1 MARTRSPDYDARRK
15 FILDQAA
22 GLFAARGFH
31 SASISAIAKA
41 CKSSKSLIYHYFP
54 SKDDI
59 LFAVMAEHTDL
70 LLETAR
76 GVMEEK
82 ISAAAKLRIISRAY
96 LDIYKSA
103 QARHVVL
110 LNELRALAPARR
122 RKIIRRERDILS
134 IFEALITTIGGKP
147 MARKELRTV
156 LTRLFMGMINWTY
169 TWYDGKGPLDSDAV
183 SDLASEIFITGL
195 QQGKFAFLNSGKA

>member
-1 MARTRSPDYDARRK
+1 MARTQSPDYDARRK
-15 FILDQAA
+15 FILDQSA
-22 GLFAARGFH
+22 GLFAIQGFH
-31 SASISAIAKA
+31 SASIAAIAAA
-41 CKSSKSLIYHYFP
+41 CDSSKSLIYHYFS
-54 SKDDI
+54 SKEDI
-59 LFAVMAEHTDL
+59 LYAVMEEHTDL
-70 LLETAR
+70 LLATAQE
-76 GVMEEK
+76 VMAEDLP
-82 ISAAAKLRIISRAY
+82 AAQKLRIISRAY

-122 RKIIRRERDILS
+122 RHIVKSERDILG
-134 IFEALITTIGGKP
+134 IFEALITSIGGRP

-195 QQGKFAFLNSGKA
+195 QQGKFGFLGAGKT